1 MIVIK
6 ALLTAFLLFVIYRL
20 YQIHRWLYVPFSKK
34 YAHLT
39 YPLAIYRTFAP
50 TIFKPI
56 WITGAMFDTQMKKQF
71 TALGTTNHA
80 AIAASKLNKSLRPYL
95 ENVLFDLSNESGVPK
110 RLIGMDI
117 VRCYYRRLPQASK
130 QCPDM
135 VDLVSRYPYILS
147 DRDTTFLLNKILIH
161 ILHLQNGHRNEAV
174 EDTDWDVATLRVLN
188 GNVNCITN
196 KP

>member
-6 ALLTAFLLFVIYRL
+6 ALLAAFLLFVIYRL

-34 YAHLT
+34 NKHLT

-56 WITGAMFDTQMKKQF
+56 WITGAMFDTQMKKKF
-71 TALGTTNHA
+71 KAIGTKNHA
-80 AIAASKLNKSLRPYL
+80 AIANKSLRVYL
-95 ENVLFDLSNESGVPK
+95 EDVLFELSNQSGVPK
-110 RLIGMDI
+110 YLIAKDI
-117 VRCYYRRLPQASK
+117 VRCYYRRLPQSSK

-135 VDLVSRYPYILS
+135 VDFVSRYSYILS

-161 ILHLQNGHRNEAV
+161 IRHLQNTHRNEAV
-174 EDTDWDVATLRVLN
+174 QDTDWDMTTLRLLN
-188 GNVNCITN
+188 GYVNTITN
-196 KP
+196 KL